1 MPLNQKSEET
11 IYFRKQKWKLN
22 TTLIWA
28 QEQQYNNA
36 SLIFLTFVEGNPTWY
51 LFSIGFYGIS
61 YHSSA
66 LSNFKR
72 IPIGWH
78 NVMNVSIK
86 IFGAT
91 HVQLCTV
98 RRVCLYTLDCKQEI
112 WKKSLR
118 AVRDA
123 ASINFDVTPNM
134 STRR

>member
-1 MPLNQKSEET
+1 MPPYRKSEET
-11 IYFRKQKWKLN
+11 IFFRKQKWKLN
-22 TTLIWA
+22 TTIWA
-28 QEQQYNNA
+28 QEQLYNNNA
-36 SLIFLTFVEGNPTWY
+36 SLISLIFVEGNPTWY

-91 HVQLCTV
+91 HVQLCTTCMSLHS
-98 RRVCLYTLDCKQEI
+98 RLQAGDLK
-112 WKKSLR
+112 KKSLR

>member
-1 MPLNQKSEET
+1 MEEDSAVTEMWCVFGIYSALYPPCFWVCMPLNRKSEET
-11 IYFRKQKWKLN
+11 IFFRKQK
-22 TTLIWA
+22 LIWA

-51 LFSIGFYGIS
+51 LFSIGFYGTIS

-91 HVQLCTV
+91 HVQLCTTCMSLHS
-98 RRVCLYTLDCKQEI
+98 RLQAGDL
-112 WKKSLR
+112 KKK
-118 AVRDA
+118 
-123 ASINFDVTPNM
+123 P
-134 STRR
+134 